1 MFYVVAFVGHLRSRI
16 FPWKI
21 ATHSRRSTQPLK
33 ERTPTHVLRQDVVG
47 GFWNETLHRY
57 ELVTFE
63 AGRKNE
69 KVMFGKKYSKKS
81 YVDFVERKAQI

>member
-21 ATHSRRSTQPLK
+21 ATHSRRSTQPLLGK
-33 ERTPTHVLRQDVVG
+33 DSLPRQDVVG
-47 GFWNETLHRY
+47 EFWNETLHRN

-69 KVMFGKKYSKKS
+69 KVMFGKKILKKS
-81 YVDFVERKAQI
+81 YVDFVE